1 MYGKNYLIKKKS
13 QLNETATNFFHL
25 LYQFA
30 KLKKTNKMSI
40 VIIENNLQELSS
52 STCGI
57 FQLYFY
63 KNLFDPSI
71 QSMILQHKNLN
82 TETVKTLL
90 NEIFTAETQENE
102 WRIKLFKQ
110 EFL

>member
-1 MYGKNYLIKKKS
+1 MN
-13 QLNETATNFFHL
+13 
-25 LYQFA
+25 
-30 KLKKTNKMSI
+30 I

-63 KNLFDPSI
+63 KNLFHPSI

-90 NEIFTAETQENE
+90 NEICTAETQENE
-102 WRIKLFKQ
+102 WRIKRFKQ

>member
-1 MYGKNYLIKKKS
+1 MN
-13 QLNETATNFFHL
+13 
-25 LYQFA
+25 
-30 KLKKTNKMSI
+30 I

-57 FQLYFY
+57 FLLYFY

-71 QSMILQHKNLN
+71 QSLILQHKNLN

-90 NEIFTAETQENE
+90 NEIFTSETQENE
-102 WRIKLFKQ
+102 RRIKLFKQ